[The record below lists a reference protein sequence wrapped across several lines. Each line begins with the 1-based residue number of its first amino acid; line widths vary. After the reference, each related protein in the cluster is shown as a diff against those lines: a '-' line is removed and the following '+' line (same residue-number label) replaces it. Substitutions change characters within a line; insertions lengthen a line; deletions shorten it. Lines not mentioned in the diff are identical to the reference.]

1 MASALPRD
9 VTPMLATAGHLPEQD
24 DGWAYEIKFDGV
36 RVLAFVESGQA
47 TLVTRNGNE
56 VTASYHELADLARD
70 LDTRSAIL
78 DGEVVVFDGKGRTDF
93 SLLQSRMHVRAPS
106 EALRRSAPVKLLVF
120 DLLFLDG
127 TSLMPRSYDE
137 RRAAL
142 LDLGLR
148 GKSWDTP
155 RAVEG
160 DGPTILEA
168 SREQGLEGI
177 MAKQRSSPYLPGR
190 RVTTWL
196 KVKNIRRTS
205 AVVVGWRPGEGN
217 REGHLG
223 SLLLGVHGESG
234 FEYAGQVGTGF
245 TATTLAQLEGLLKPL
260 TVKASPLDQAVPRA
274 QARDA
279 VWVSPTLVAEVD
291 YTEWTRDG
299 RLRHPAFKGLRDD
312 YDPAKVVRE

>member
-9 VTPMLATAGHLPEQD
+9 VTPMLATAGSLPDKDE
-24 DGWAYEIKFDGV
+24 GWAYEIKFDGV
-36 RVLAFVESGQA
+36 RVLTFVEKGEA
-47 TLVTRNGNE
+47 RLVTRNGND
-56 VTASYHELADLARD
+56 VTSSYPELADIAAA
-70 LDTRSAIL
+70 LDGHSAIL
-78 DGEVVVFDGKGRTDF
+78 DGEVVVFDPQGRTDF

-106 EALRRSAPVKLLVF
+106 EALRRSAPVRLLVF
-120 DLLFLDG
+120 DLLHLDG
-127 TSLMPRSYDE
+127 ESLMPRSYDE

-148 GKSWDTP
+148 AAAWDTP

-160 DGPTILEA
+160 DGPTIAEA

-177 MAKQRSSPYLPGR
+177 MAKLRSAPYLPGR

-223 SLLLGVHGESG
+223 SLLLGVHGETG

-245 TATTLAQLEGLLKPL
+245 TAATLRQLEALLEPL
-260 TVKASPLDQAVPRA
+260 TADASPLDQAVPRA
-274 QARDA
+274 QARNA
-279 VWVSPTLVAEVD
+279 RWVRPELVAEVD

-299 RLRHPAFKGLRDD
+299 RMRHPSFKGLRDD
-312 YDPAKVVRE
+312 YDPADVVRD

>member
-1 MASALPRD
+1 MAAALPRD
-9 VTPMLATAGHLPEQD
+9 VTPMLATAGRLPDHD

-36 RVLAFVESGQA
+36 RVLAFVEKGHAQ
-47 TLVTRNGNE
+47 LVTRNGND
-56 VTASYHELADLARD
+56 VTSSYPELAEIGEA
-70 LDTRSAIL
+70 LDGRSAIL
-78 DGEVVVFDGKGRTDF
+78 DGEVVVFDPKGRTDF

-106 EALRRSAPVKLLVF
+106 EALRRSAPVRLLAF
-120 DLLFLDG
+120 DLLHLDG
-127 TSLMPRSYDE
+127 ATLMPRSYDE

-142 LDLGLR
+142 LDLGLQAP
-148 GKSWDTP
+148 GWDTP
-155 RAVEG
+155 RAVAG

-177 MAKQRSSPYLPGR
+177 MAKVRSSPYLPGR

-223 SLLLGVHGESG
+223 SLLLGVHGDNG

-245 TATTLAQLEGLLKPL
+245 TTTTLGQLEALLEPL
-260 TVKASPLDQAVPRA
+260 TVETSPLDQPVPRA
-274 QARDA
+274 QAKDA
-279 VWVSPTLVAEVD
+279 VWVRPTLIAEVD

-299 RLRHPAFKGLRDD
+299 RMRHPSFKGLRND

>member
-70 LDTRSAIL
+70 LDNRSAIL

-106 EALRRSAPVKLLVF
+106 EALRRSAPVNLLVF

-190 RVTTWL
+190 RVTT
-196 KVKNIRRTS
+196 
-205 AVVVGWRPGEGN
+205 
-217 REGHLG
+217 
-223 SLLLGVHGESG
+223 
-234 FEYAGQVGTGF
+234 
-245 TATTLAQLEGLLKPL
+245 
-260 TVKASPLDQAVPRA
+260 
-274 QARDA
+274 
-279 VWVSPTLVAEVD
+279 
-291 YTEWTRDG
+291 
-299 RLRHPAFKGLRDD
+299 
-312 YDPAKVVRE
+312 

>member
-1 MASALPRD
+1 MPAALPRT
-9 VTPMLATAGHLPEQD
+9 VTPMLATAGRLPEQD

-36 RVLAFVESGQA
+36 RVLTFVEKGEA
-47 TLVTRNGNE
+47 RLVTRNGND
-56 VTASYHELADLARD
+56 VTASYPEVAAIGGA
-70 LDTRSAIL
+70 LDGRRAIL
-78 DGEVVVFDGKGRTDF
+78 DGEVVVFDPKGRTDF

-106 EALRRSAPVKLLVF
+106 EALLRSAPVKLLVF
-120 DLLFLDG
+120 DLLYVDG
-127 TSLMPRSYDE
+127 ESLMPRSYDE
-137 RRAAL
+137 RREAL
-142 LDLGLR
+142 RDLGLH
-148 GKSWDTP
+148 GAAWDTP
-155 RAVEG
+155 HAVDG

-177 MAKQRSSPYLPGR
+177 MAKLRSSPYLPGR

-196 KVKNIRRTS
+196 KVKNTRRTS

-245 TATTLAQLEGLLKPL
+245 TATTLAQLEALLEPL
-260 TVKASPLDQAVPRA
+260 TIDASPLDQAVERA

-279 VWVSPTLVAEVD
+279 VWVRPALVAEVD

-299 RLRHPAFKGLRDD
+299 RMRHPAFKGLRDD

>member
-1 MASALPRD
+1 MPAALPRD
-9 VTPMLATAGHLPEQD
+9 VTPMLATAGRLPDHD

-36 RVLAFVESGQA
+36 RVLTFVEKGQA
-47 TLVTRNGNE
+47 QLVTRNGND
-56 VTASYHELADLARD
+56 VTSSYPELAQIGEA
-70 LDTRSAIL
+70 LDGRSAIL
-78 DGEVVVFDGKGRTDF
+78 DGEVVVFDPKGRTDF

-106 EALRRSAPVKLLVF
+106 DALRRSAPVRLLAF
-120 DLLFLDG
+120 DLLHLDG
-127 TSLMPRSYDE
+127 ASLLPRSYDE
-137 RRAAL
+137 RRATL

-148 GKSWDTP
+148 AAAWDTP

-160 DGPTILEA
+160 DGPTILAA

-177 MAKQRSSPYLPGR
+177 MAKVRSSPYLPGR

-245 TATTLAQLEGLLKPL
+245 TAATLGQLEALLEPL
-260 TVKASPLDQAVPRA
+260 TIDASSLDQPVPRA
-274 QARDA
+274 HAKDA
-279 VWVSPTLVAEVD
+279 VWVQPTLVAEVD

-299 RLRHPAFKGLRDD
+299 RMRHPSFKGLRDD